1 MASEFALGR
10 VDLFEDKPNKFHCV
24 AALFVLF
31 WKILELTTF
40 LYPIS
45 PPDINLESFIGN
57 DNFELTESQA
67 VWKSSLTTWIYFD
80 HKKLW

>member
-31 WKILELTTF
+31 
-40 LYPIS
+40 
-45 PPDINLESFIGN
+45 
-57 DNFELTESQA
+57 
-67 VWKSSLTTWIYFD
+67 
-80 HKKLW
+80 